1 MNELKS
7 NIEGR
12 VDAAFE
18 SFAGGLSGKL
28 FFAGALTESSARA
41 IEAATKAGA
50 ASLVVA
56 EELTAGKAA
65 MRAGTVNF
73 LVNSLDE
80 ALRILKNEIRKK
92 QPVAV
97 AVLGAMELVVAEMKE
112 RGVQPDVV
120 LEDAGLG
127 GEILKQV

>member
-1 MNELKS
+1 MEERRS
-7 NIEGR
+7 SA
-12 VDAAFE
+12 DAVLRAALCE
-18 SFAGGLSGKL
+18 TPGGGML
-28 FFAGALTESSARA
+28 FFAGRLSAESAVY

-50 ASLVVA
+50 VALVVA
-56 EELTAGKAA
+56 EELAAGKAA

-73 LVNSLDE
+73 LVKSLDE

-97 AVLGAMELVVAEMKE
+97 AVVGALGPVVAEMEE

-120 LEDAGLG
+120 LEAERLVK
-127 GEILKQV
+127 LN

>member
-1 MNELKS
+1 MSEQTSKR
-7 NIEGR
+7 EGR
-12 VDAAFE
+12 IDAAFAA
-18 SFAGGLSGKL
+18 FADGQGGKL
-28 FFAGALTESSARA
+28 FFAGTLTETSASA
-41 IEAATKAGA
+41 IAAATKAGA
-50 ASLVVA
+50 AALVVA
-56 EELTAGKAA
+56 EELAAGKAA

-97 AVLGAMELVVAEMKE
+97 AVVGELGAIVTEMKV
-112 RGVQPDVV
+112 RGVQPEYV

-127 GEILKQV
+127 GAVVEVN